1 MLHFNCSPTIF
12 YLHQI
17 WHQTCFSSIFNISLL
32 NFLPKHYIIRNIISS
47 ESTYSFLQNTN
58 MQKSK
63 YLTSKILLK
72 SSHNQRQL
80 IIITKYNNFEI
91 IVRKGIPSFHPSRI
105 HTKPIKSSGRHFP
118 HWPYFCQRHA
128 LSISYQSKGM
138 ISSPVRSRSIQV
150 DIYRGGRRKDVAGH
164 TRPWSM
170 ALDISGARSP

>member
-105 HTKPIKSSGRHFP
+105 HQIFGTSFSSLTLFLRKTRVIDTISVKRDDLEPRSIAIYSGR
-118 HWPYFCQRHA
+118 
-128 LSISYQSKGM
+128 
-138 ISSPVRSRSIQV
+138 
-150 DIYRGGRRKDVAGH
+150 DI
-164 TRPWSM
+164 
-170 ALDISGARSP
+170 